1 VWRVPL
7 ADDRPPLVEP
17 AADSGRLRVDHR
29 SVAVVD
35 PAGTTWRSAGWPL
48 LLVVFVVLPGAAVFG
63 NWAILHL
70 FGNGS
75 YLPIDSIGDHVLH
88 WWEGWGRPLLVG
100 MAAWLLL
107 TICRISPVKS
117 ALLALGSAAA
127 SFVWLYGA
135 LIVFLMLN
143 PGALD

>member
-1 VWRVPL
+1 M
-7 ADDRPPLVEP
+7 
-17 AADSGRLRVDHR
+17 
-29 SVAVVD
+29 AVVD
-35 PAGTTWRSAGWPL
+35 STGTSWRRARWPL

-63 NWAILHL
+63 NWAIFHL

-75 YLPIDSIGDHVLH
+75 YLPIDSTGDHVLR
-88 WWEGWGRPLLVG
+88 WWDGWGRPVMVG
-100 MAAWLLL
+100 TVAWLLL
-107 TICRISPVKS
+107 TIRRISPLKS

-127 SFVWLYGA
+127 SFLWLYAA